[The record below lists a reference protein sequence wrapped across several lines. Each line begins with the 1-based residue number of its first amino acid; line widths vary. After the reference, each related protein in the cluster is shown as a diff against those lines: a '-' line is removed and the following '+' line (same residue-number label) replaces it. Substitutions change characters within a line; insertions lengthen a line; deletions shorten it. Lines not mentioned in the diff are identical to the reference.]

1 MDRIDELDD
10 TALLKELGRR
20 IAFLRVS
27 ARMKQENLSEKTG
40 ISRFALSRLE
50 NGAGGIRL
58 ESFLAVL
65 RCLNVLNRLT
75 TVLPE
80 PALTPLQL
88 AELEKKGL
96 KHSVPKRV
104 RTRRL
109 STARVWGDGKPLA

>member
-20 IAFLRVS
+20 VAFLRVS
-27 ARMKQENLSEKTG
+27 ARMKQEDLSEKTG
-40 ISRFALSRLE
+40 ISRYALSRLE

-96 KHSVPKRV
+96 RKSMPKRV
-104 RTRRL
+104 RTRRQ
-109 STARVWGDGKPLA
+109 STVRVWGDGEPIA